1 MHACLPWNVWKSQHD
16 VILPYEKFE
25 ATRGMLAPSLMVNPS
40 IIHHLTMPCT
50 PEQDTVVE
58 QKIWKRVEATRAVLF
73 NTSLST

>member
-40 IIHHLTMPCT
+40 IISHGFNLTL
-50 PEQDTVVE
+50 VE
-58 QKIWKRVEATRAVLF
+58 YEISYGE
-73 NTSLST
+73 S